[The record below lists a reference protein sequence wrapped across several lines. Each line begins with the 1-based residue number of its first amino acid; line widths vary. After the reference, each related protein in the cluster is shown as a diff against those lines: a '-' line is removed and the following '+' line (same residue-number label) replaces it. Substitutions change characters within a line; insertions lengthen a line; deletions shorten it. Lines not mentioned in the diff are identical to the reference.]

1 MTARAAAS
9 TDAVDQVTGS
19 LATAQE
25 PHQGSVLTFVAMIG
39 LSIIVSLW
47 LWGRLKAVIAFVL
60 CLTLAAIGAVA
71 ATRAA
76 PLFVLLLGVALV
88 GGALSLGKWRP
99 PIPRVAAVGTASL
112 AAAAAV
118 FGLSIAFYSGLYSG
132 ISEKE
137 QQGAVGARPNAGS
150 NPVEPPVTS
159 DAILVARKVP
169 VADGKRPSV
178 TVSWR
183 GVTRPSV
190 QDWIGLYHPGD
201 KNAAYI
207 DWIHNSSCSRT
218 EGGKAKSFG
227 SCSFVLSVGGT
238 YEFRLFTDAATR
250 LARSET
256 VSVEQVPAADLLP
269 GRIAQLKLA
278 AQISVRDG
286 LAIAVIGRG
295 PGSSEPAKPYYR
307 DTHSIPRP
315 QRTGSTWFGKLLT
328 ETGWLGVAA
337 FLALL
342 AWLVLLGRRLCRST
356 EASEDRV
363 LGIALIGVA
372 ALTGATAVYG
382 TFPSLP
388 GYAVL
393 FWAMV
398 GLAISAARDGR
409 RRANVAAVTEG
420 QHSVGIGPQ
429 QS

>member
-1 MTARAAAS
+1 M
-9 TDAVDQVTGS
+9 
-19 LATAQE
+19 
-25 PHQGSVLTFVAMIG
+25 
-39 LSIIVSLW
+39 
-47 LWGRLKAVIAFVL
+47 
-60 CLTLAAIGAVA
+60 
-71 ATRAA
+71 
-76 PLFVLLLGVALV
+76 

-118 FGLSIAFYSGLYSG
+118 FGLSIALYSGLYSG

-137 QQGAVGARPNAGS
+137 QQGAVGAPNAGN
-150 NPVEPPVTS
+150 NPVEPSSEKKSHPPVTS
-159 DAILVARKVP
+159 DAILVAREVP
-169 VADGKRPSV
+169 VAEGERPSV
-178 TVSWR
+178 SVSWR
-183 GVTRPSV
+183 GVARPSV
-190 QDWIGLYHPGD
+190 KDWIGLYHPGD
-201 KNAAYI
+201 KNADSI
-207 DWIHNSSCSRT
+207 DWIHNSSCART
-218 EGGKAKSFG
+218 AGGKAKSFG
-227 SCSFVLSVGGT
+227 SCSFVLNTGGT
-238 YEFRLFTDAATR
+238 YEFRLFTDDAFTR
-250 LARSET
+250 LARSRT
-256 VSVEQVPAADLLP
+256 VSVDRVPAADLLP

-278 AQISVRDG
+278 ARISVRDG

-315 QRTGSTWFGKLLT
+315 ERTGSTWFGKLLT

-356 EASEDRV
+356 EAREDCI

-398 GLAISAARDGR
+398 GLAISAACDGR
-409 RRANVAAVTEG
+409 RRANVAAVAEG
-420 QHSVGIGPQ
+420 QHSVGVGPQ